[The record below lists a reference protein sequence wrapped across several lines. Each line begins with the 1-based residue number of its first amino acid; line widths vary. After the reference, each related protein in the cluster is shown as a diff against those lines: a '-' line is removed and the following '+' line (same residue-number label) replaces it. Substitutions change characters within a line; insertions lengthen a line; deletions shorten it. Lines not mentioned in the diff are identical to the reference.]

1 MATHGT
7 LIRGGTIVDGSGD
20 APFEGDL
27 RLHGNRIEAV
37 GPDLPPE
44 DDTVVEAAGLLV
56 TPGLIDLH
64 AHVYHGT
71 GIYSV
76 DPAAVGVATG
86 VTTLL
91 DAGSAG
97 CLAYE
102 TFCRYVMPAVREE
115 VHALLNISQVGVQG
129 HPQADPVSRDL
140 YEAGHIDVEK
150 AVTCIKTHPD
160 RILGTKARLT
170 AWLANDRLENE
181 YAAMHGAI
189 EAASQ
194 TGRFCMIHH
203 VASAV
208 PKAELL
214 EALRPGDIVTHM
226 YQGRGDGG
234 FGADDG
240 TPEPAMIKARERGVI
255 FDVGHGIGSFVW
267 RLAEPA
273 TQQHGFWPDT
283 ISTDVHQ
290 FNLNKVVFGMP
301 TTMTKFLYLGMPLE
315 EIIQRST
322 WEPAK
327 IMKLDRRVGRL
338 KSGMEADVALFRLEK
353 GRHPL
358 MDIEMEVRHCD
369 RKLVPVM
376 AFKGGQ
382 RFGG

>member
-1 MATHGT
+1 MMNERT
-7 LIRGGTIVDGSGD
+7 LIRGGTIVNGSGD
-20 APFEGDL
+20 TPFRGDL
-27 RLHGNRIEAV
+27 RMRGNRIEEIALT
-37 GPDLPPE
+37 LPAQG
-44 DDTVVEAAGLLV
+44 DVVIDATGLIV
-56 TPGLIDLH
+56 TPGIIDLH

-76 DPAAVGVATG
+76 EPAAVGIRTG

-97 CLAYE
+97 CLSYE
-102 TFCRYVMPAVREE
+102 TFCRYVMPAIHEE

-129 HPQADPVSRDL
+129 HPKADPVNRDL

-150 AVTCIKTHPD
+150 AVKCIKAHPD
-160 RILGTKARLT
+160 RLLGAKARLT
-170 AWLANDRLENE
+170 AWLANNRVENE

-189 EAASQ
+189 EVATR
-194 TGRFCMIHH
+194 TGRFCMVHH
-203 VASAV
+203 IASAV
-208 PKAELL
+208 TKAELL
-214 EALRPGDIVTHM
+214 AALRPGDIVTHM

-240 TPEPAMIKARERGVI
+240 VPETAMIEARERGII

-267 RLAEPA
+267 RIAEPA

-290 FNLNKVVFGMP
+290 FNLNEVVFDMP

-315 EIIQRST
+315 EVIRRST

-327 IMKLDRRVGRL
+327 IMNLDSRVGQL
-338 KSGMEADVALFRLEK
+338 KPGLEADISLFRLEA

-358 MDIEMEVRHCD
+358 MDVEMTVRYSD
-369 RKLVPVM
+369 RKFVSVTT
-376 AFKGGQ
+376 FKRGQ
-382 RFGG
+382 RFDA